1 MQILKKIFIFLLV
14 TILIL
19 LPAIILIGYFF
30 KTFWGPIY
38 SIDISEANIEI
49 IQEVLEKDNI
59 KVENIDKVNKIELCG
74 EGLWDYRSLKF
85 IKKSNT
91 ETTYIYETY
100 LYDNEEYHI
109 LEYLKNNSLNID
121 WIFLGSII
129 VSCATIIISI
139 IYINHKVSL

>member
-1 MQILKKIFIFLLV
+1 M
-14 TILIL
+14 
-19 LPAIILIGYFF
+19 
-30 KTFWGPIY
+30 
-38 SIDISEANIEI
+38 
-49 IQEVLEKDNI
+49 LEKDNI

-109 LEYLKNNSLNID
+109 VEYLKNNSLNID
-121 WIFLGSII
+121 WIFFGSII

-139 IYINHKVSL
+139 IYINNKVYL